1 MLKEI
6 AEQPE
11 RLRDALIGKANTV
24 QRNITLF
31 AFLQYDK
38 KLKKASRFIICGC
51 GTSFFSGLLG
61 RLFIENF
68 GRVPVVV
75 ESASQNCDRESFI
88 FLPDVV

>member
-24 QRNITLF
+24 QGNITLF

-38 KLKKASRFIICGC
+38 KLKKLLVLLSVDAEHL
-51 GTSFFSGLLG
+51 FFWPTWQT
-61 RLFIENF
+61 FY
-68 GRVPVVV
+68 
-75 ESASQNCDRESFI
+75 
-88 FLPDVV
+88 